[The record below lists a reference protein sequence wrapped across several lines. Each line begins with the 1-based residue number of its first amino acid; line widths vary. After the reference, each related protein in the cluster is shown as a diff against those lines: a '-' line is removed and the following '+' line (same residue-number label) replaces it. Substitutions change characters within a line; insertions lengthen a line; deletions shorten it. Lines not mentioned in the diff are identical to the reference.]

1 VRPGGGLRSRAWVA
15 PALLAL
21 LLFPGPGG
29 AGAAGSGRRAD
40 DPKPARRIDPP
51 PFPAGPGVLAPA
63 ERVELRDGR
72 DLFLAVRVGPLDT
85 YASMGQTYL
94 TQLRDLAAVKDLN
107 GASLPAAGSTLL
119 IPYAALN
126 DDYKVKVIR
135 DLFPR
140 DGPRDGDWVHVAGSG
155 RVAAAEE
162 SLWQISL
169 WLTGRGENFEALADR
184 NELPGLSPRRGQEV
198 VIPGEILLAPFAR
211 LAGSAAAATP
221 PPPPGGPGPPA
232 AEAADEAQEAEDDF
246 TEAPGETEAEPSPQ
260 YPGLPPAEVP
270 MAEGADQL
278 TYGADKDGR
287 YAGYRLKRG
296 EALYS
301 AVVVRYTG
309 RVDAQDVNE
318 LALKIARRSG
328 IADVTDISI
337 GFRIKIPLDEILPE
351 YLPRDDPRRQAWER
365 SQAGVAR
372 YTNRVRSL
380 NLKGIAVILDAGHGG
395 RDQGASHNGVW
406 EHDYVYD
413 VLCRIKA
420 KLENETGARVLS
432 TIKDRSEGYAIHE
445 TTRLPMSRAEALLT
459 DPPFPLQQRA
469 ASVNLRWYLSNA
481 YYRHLQTEG
490 FDPLR
495 IVFTSLHAD
504 ARHPSLGG
512 AMVYVPAEEYRRGR
526 YGHRGAV
533 YARHRE
539 VREQPYVSFTRS
551 ERERSEGLSRQ
562 FAASLI
568 AAFRQRGVSVHPYGP
583 VRERI
588 IRRGRSWVPA
598 VLRCNEVPVEA
609 LIEISNLNNPAD
621 SRLLADPR
629 YRQKVA
635 EAYVDALHLYYG
647 GPTRPPGR
655 IVSSGGH

>member
-1 VRPGGGLRSRAWVA
+1 MLQ
-15 PALLAL
+15 
-21 LLFPGPGG
+21 PGPGG

-40 DPKPARRIDPP
+40 DPKPARRIDPVP
-51 PFPAGPGVLAPA
+51 SPAAPGGLGPG
-63 ERVELRDGR
+63 ERVELLDGR
-72 DLFLAVRVGPLDT
+72 DLLLAVRVGPLDT
-85 YASMGQTYL
+85 YASLGQTYL

-107 GASLPAAGSTLL
+107 GASLPAPGATVL

-126 DDYKVKVIR
+126 DDYKVKVVR

-140 DGPRDGDWVHVAGSG
+140 DGPRDGDWVHRAGSG
-155 RVAAAEE
+155 RLAAAEE
-162 SLWQISL
+162 SLWQLAL

-184 NELPGLSPRRGQEV
+184 NGLPGLSPRRGQEV

-211 LAGSAAAATP
+211 LAGRAIAGTP
-221 PPPPGGPGPPA
+221 PSPGPPSIA
-232 AEAADEAQEAEDDF
+232 AEAADGSQETEDDF
-246 TEAPGETEAEPSPQ
+246 TEAPGDTEPEPGPP
-260 YPGLPPAEVP
+260 YPGAPAEVP

-278 TYGADKDGR
+278 TYGADVDGR
-287 YAGYRLKRG
+287 YAAYRLKKG

-337 GFRIKIPLDEILPE
+337 GFRIKIPLDDLLPE

-395 RDQGASHNGVW
+395 RDRGAAHNGVW

-420 KLENETGARVLS
+420 KLEKETGARVLT
-432 TIKDRSEGYAIHE
+432 TIRDRKEGYAIHE

-481 YYRHLQTEG
+481 YYRRLQGEG

-526 YGHRGAV
+526 YGHRGPV

-539 VREQPYVSFTRS
+539 VREQPYVSFTRP
-551 ERERSEGLSRQ
+551 ERERSEGLSRE

-568 AAFRQRGVSVHPYGP
+568 TAFRQRGVSVHPYGP

-598 VLRCNEVPVEA
+598 VLRCNEVPVET
-609 LIEISNLNNPAD
+609 LIEISNLSNPAD
-621 SRLLADPR
+621 SRLLVDPK

-647 GPTRPPGR
+647 GTSRPPGR
-655 IVSSGGH
+655 TVSSRGH